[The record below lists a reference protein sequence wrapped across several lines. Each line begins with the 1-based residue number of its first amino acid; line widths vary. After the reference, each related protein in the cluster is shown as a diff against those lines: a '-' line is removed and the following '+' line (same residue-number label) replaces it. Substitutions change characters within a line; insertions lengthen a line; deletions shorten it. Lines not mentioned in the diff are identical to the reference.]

1 MENIFHRFLA
11 SRLFICFLE
20 VRFSESTKSSARSI
34 QLFCLSTTAA
44 LPALATSWAQS
55 GWPRPASAASWPHS
69 GWPYPAL
76 VASRPHHGWSH
87 YHLSLMILPQY
98 RSSVI
103 LNLFRVSQQKSADC
117 FDFVQMQIF
126 QRILIEITEFDDF
139 FLKTSSVIFD
149 LFRV

>member
-20 VRFSESTKSSARSI
+20 VSFSESTKSSARSI

-44 LPALATSWAQS
+44 LPALATSWAH
-55 GWPRPASAASWPHS
+55 P
-69 GWPYPAL
+69 GWPYPPYPAL
-76 VASRPHHGWSH
+76 AASGPHPGWSH